1 MYRMSIVCAD
11 AVKAI
16 HDLISFRHFAE
27 FLFSSEHDIRV
38 SSLLPEKVSHKN
50 ENYFRTVAKASESK
64 KGFENC
70 LHLIVMSR
78 SVTTHRWANNLFFNK
93 V

>member
-1 MYRMSIVCAD
+1 MSFVSNVDCVYAD

-50 ENYFRTVAKASESK
+50 ENYFRTGQKLSKA
-64 KGFENC
+64 
-70 LHLIVMSR
+70 
-78 SVTTHRWANNLFFNK
+78 
-93 V
+93 